1 MGVRDDIMAPAAT
14 NTPTMA
20 NASLMQ
26 SFVDGELARSADLI
40 ARTLASVQEQLRHPR
55 DNLLSAGERQHH
67 FDLMSALGQHQA
79 LYQRRFV
86 ESLRTEVLTEVN
98 PSGPGSSGAAGGGLA
113 GLQLMDEGRVETDIE
128 VSRAIQQIDSMAD
141 WELRE
146 LQTFTSTLRGQDH
159 VTAESNPLRPQA
171 YAQALWQAASALPVP
186 PILQILLLRISASM
200 MGGFLKLAWAA
211 ACTRLEAQGVEPSIY
226 RTVVFSSSMVGRRP
240 PEVDVTQPGAL
251 DALRRAM
258 PQNENV
264 PAPRPFSPP
273 PQGAARGS
281 SGFVSSSLGSDL
293 ENALSQ
299 VEAALN
305 RLPQGIPAGSSAMPA
320 QQPPGGALPRLAEHR
335 ASLLATTGEMVD
347 RQIIELLSR
356 LFETILSDPSL
367 HSPVR
372 NLLGRLQVPALRI
385 ALNDPSM
392 LDDHGHPV
400 WLLMARMAGAAAG
413 YPFPADPR
421 LLALL
426 SFSQALVDHLT
437 AQPLQDAALFRS
449 SLARLNAFLNEQL
462 RQQQAQAQPAIDTLA
477 RAEQGEVLHQQLSA
491 RLLEQLAPLR
501 IQAPVIRRFL
511 GGPWAR
517 LLAHAML
524 NFGEKDEQT
533 AGYLAVVD
541 ELLWSL
547 QVPDHPMSRQRLV
560 ALLPGLLQRL
570 RAGMAVIEMPAADQQ
585 EVLDELMKL
594 HADALKPGG
603 RTVAPASA
611 ADGDLSPE
619 EIMRRLREEIT
630 PPPEEDRPAFSDS
643 LIDLASMDTVP
654 AELMPD
660 EAPALRVDP
669 GHWLT
674 RMVPGQRYRI
684 FLNGRWAHVQLLW
697 RSDHSRFFLF
707 AGEAAERTHS
717 ITHRALER
725 LREAE
730 LVKIVDAHSLIQRAV
745 DAMLR
750 KLGDA
755 SPA

>member
-1 MGVRDDIMAPAAT
+1 
-14 NTPTMA
+14 MA
-20 NASLMQ
+20 NATLMQ

-40 ARTLASVQEQLRHPR
+40 ARTVASVQEQLRQPR
-55 DNLLSAGERQHH
+55 DGLLSANERQHY
-67 FDLMSALGQHQA
+67 FDLMMALGQNQA

-86 ESLRTEVLTEVN
+86 ESLRAEVMTDTQPAWGGP
-98 PSGPGSSGAAGGGLA
+98 PSSGLA

-128 VSRAIQQIDSMAD
+128 VSRAIQQIDSVAD

-171 YAQALWQAASALPVP
+171 YAQALWQAASSLPVP
-186 PILQILLLRISASM
+186 PLLQILLLRISATV

-211 ACTRLEAQGVEPSIY
+211 ACTRMEAQGVEPSIY
-226 RTVVFSSSMVGRRP
+226 RTVVFSTSMVGRRQ

-251 DALRRAM
+251 DALRRSM
-258 PQNENV
+258 PQDEGM
-264 PAPRPFSPP
+264 PAPR
-273 PQGAARGS
+273 QAATLSRS
-281 SGFVSSSLGSDL
+281 AAPTSARSTTDL
-293 ENALSQ
+293 ENALFQ

-305 RLPQGIPAGSSAMPA
+305 RLPQGIPAGASPD
-320 QQPPGGALPRLAEHR
+320 QGGMALPRLAEHR

-356 LFETILSDPSL
+356 LFETILADPSL

-372 NLLGRLQVPALRI
+372 NLMARLQVPALRI

-400 WLLMARMAGAAAG
+400 WLLMARLAGASAS

-426 SFSQALVDHLT
+426 SFGQALVDHIA
-437 AQPLQDAALFRS
+437 AQPQQDTALFRS
-449 SLARLNAFLNEQL
+449 SLARLNAFFNEQL
-462 RQQQAQAQPAIDTLA
+462 RQQQVQAQPTIDTLMK
-477 RAEQGEVLHQQLSA
+477 AEQAEVLQQQLST
-491 RLLEQLAPLR
+491 RLLEQMAPLR
-501 IQAPVIRRFL
+501 IHAPVLRRFL

-533 AGYLAVVD
+533 LGHLAVVD

-547 QVPDHPMSRQRLV
+547 QVPDHPASRQRLV

-570 RAGMAVIEMPAADQQ
+570 RTGMAVIEMPAADQQ
-585 EVLDELMKL
+585 EVLDELMSL
-594 HADALKPGG
+594 HAEALRPGG
-603 RTVAPASA
+603 RAAPPPSDDAE
-611 ADGDLSPE
+611 LSPE

-630 PPPEEDRPAFSDS
+630 PPPEEDRRAFSDS

-654 AELMPD
+654 AELLSE
-660 EAPALRVDP
+660 EAPAAPRDDS
-669 GHWLT
+669 GHWLA
-674 RMVPGQRYRI
+674 RMAPGQRYRI
-684 FLNGRWAHVQLLW
+684 FLNGRWTQTQLLW
-697 RSDHSRFFLF
+697 RSDHRRFFLF

-730 LVKIVDAHSLIQRAV
+730 LVKPIDPLSLIQRAV

-750 KLGDA
+750 KLGD
-755 SPA
+755 PNP